1 MTADTKL
8 TPPERSANQGRS
20 FAAAECTA
28 YLSVVWRAVDVDG
41 HGDELPPGPPV
52 RPGGAVLG
60 IPWVPVTVHSDTGT
74 SLAPSRFNST
84 LYPSLVSWLTVSAA
98 DIPHK
103 SRPLRQP
110 SPLTDVSNHN
120 GRCTCRG
127 APPHRRCRDVVIA
140 HIGFDTKQ
148 GNNRVVQGCRSTAQ
162 QWEELT

>member
-8 TPPERSANQGRS
+8 TPTERSANQGRS
-20 FAAAECTA
+20 FAAAERTA

-103 SRPLRQP
+103 SWPLRQP
-110 SPLTDVSNHN
+110 SPLTDVSTTTAAAHVVVRRHIGAVATLSLHTSASIPSRATIGWCKAAAVRLSN
-120 GRCTCRG
+120 GR
-127 APPHRRCRDVVIA
+127 
-140 HIGFDTKQ
+140 
-148 GNNRVVQGCRSTAQ
+148 N
-162 QWEELT
+162 